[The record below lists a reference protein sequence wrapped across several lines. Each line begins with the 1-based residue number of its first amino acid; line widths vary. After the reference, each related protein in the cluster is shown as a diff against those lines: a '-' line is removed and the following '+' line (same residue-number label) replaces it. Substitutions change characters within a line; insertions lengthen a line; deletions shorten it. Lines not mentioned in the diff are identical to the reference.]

1 MTKGGKT
8 DGGPANELN
17 QKWYVAQTQPR
28 KETWAA
34 EHLQRQGFRT
44 FSPRFFKQSVR
55 RSQFV
60 RTLAQVF
67 PGYIFVAFDLDR
79 HPWTAIRST
88 RGVTRLVGANVGT
101 PQPVPSEVMS
111 ILFGRCRDE
120 IMVNQVGELNPGD
133 QVLINSGPLAQRIAK
148 VQSLS
153 DHGRVSL
160 LFDLLGA
167 SNVVEMDIAALSP
180 VPIA

>member
-8 DGGPANELN
+8 SGGRANRLN

-88 RGVTRLVGANVGT
+88 RGVTRLVGASVGA
-101 PQPVPSEVMS
+101 PQAVPSATMAL
-111 ILFGRCRDE
+111 LFQRCRDE
-120 IMVNQVGELNPGD
+120 IMIDQFGGLKPGD
-133 QVLINSGPLAQRIAK
+133 QVLINAGPLAQRIAE
-148 VQSLS
+148 VHSLPS
-153 DHGRVSL
+153 GSRVAL
-160 LFDLLGA
+160 LFDMLGF
-167 SNVVEMDIAALSP
+167 SNLVEMDIAALSP
-180 VPIA
+180 AV